1 MEKARVLYTDENGKL
16 LQNTHYAQYTVY
28 IEGQLWERQG
38 REGGRRSR
46 GEVGR
51 IGREEREGG
60 KGRGRDREERQER
73 EAERRGREER
83 QGGEV
88 ERREALGHTG
98 HIIIHEYAIHTYS
111 SVCPTEFTVA
121 CNRAVSST
129 HIIPDTLAATGV
141 QEGVQSGKALLP
153 GAQI

>member
-1 MEKARVLYTDENGKL
+1 MGEAGKRRREEKQRRSREDREGGEGGRKGKR
-16 LQNTHYAQYTVY
+16 
-28 IEGQLWERQG
+28 ERQG
-38 REGGRRSR
+38 G
-46 GEVGR
+46 
-51 IGREEREGG
+51 
-60 KGRGRDREERQER
+60 

-83 QGGEV
+83 QVGEV

-98 HIIIHEYAIHTYS
+98 HIIIHKYAIHTYS